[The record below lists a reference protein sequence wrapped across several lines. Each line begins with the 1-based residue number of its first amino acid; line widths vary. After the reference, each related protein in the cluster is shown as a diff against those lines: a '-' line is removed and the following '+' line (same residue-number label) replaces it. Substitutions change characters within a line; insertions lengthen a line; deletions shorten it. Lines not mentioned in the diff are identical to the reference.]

1 MKYYLLNKEEVRK
14 NIWANPRIMKTKSY
28 SKIKQLR
35 SLLNKIEKLKAS
47 IVKELKESN
56 GFISYLEDKDAFIN
70 SFLENCGDE
79 VTSSEYTNLKMLSL
93 YDRQEQRIQVLNKTN
108 ILKGKLVGDEIIL
121 DNPKYKVN
129 ND

>member
-35 SLLNKIEKLKAS
+35 SLLTKIEKLKAS

>member
-47 IVKELKESN
+47 IIKELKESN
-56 GFISYLEDKDAFIN
+56 GFISYLEDKDAFID

-79 VTSSEYTNLKMLSL
+79 VTSLEYTNLKMLSL

-121 DNPKYKVN
+121 DNPKYKVS